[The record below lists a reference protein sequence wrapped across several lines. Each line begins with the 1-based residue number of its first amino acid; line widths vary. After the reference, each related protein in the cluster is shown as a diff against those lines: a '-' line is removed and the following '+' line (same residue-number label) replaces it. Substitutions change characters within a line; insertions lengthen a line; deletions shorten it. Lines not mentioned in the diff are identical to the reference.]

1 MESHN
6 STTSDFVPHFLPSPS
21 TKSPMSHHGQSEEG
35 MEMNQ
40 WACDHQRPLDMSDRL
55 TSDGGHFSD
64 DNNTTSEYNFDTE
77 NFSPSTTISSP
88 GDRSSSGLTS
98 CGQRSRKNGQSSR
111 SERRKKGSKEV
122 PVVILKQRRLAANA
136 RERRRMDSLNVAFD
150 RLRKVVPTIEEDRK
164 LSKYE
169 TLQMAQSYINALINL
184 LH

>member
-6 STTSDFVPHFLPSPS
+6 SAISNFVPHFLPSPS
-21 TKSPMSHHGQSEEG
+21 TKSPMSHHGESEEG
-35 MEMNQ
+35 MDMNQ
-40 WACDHQRPLDMSDRL
+40 WTPDHERPLDMSDRL
-55 TSDGGHFSD
+55 ISDGGQLSD
-64 DNNTTSEYNFDTE
+64 DNTRSEYNFDTE
-77 NFSPSTTISSP
+77 NFSPSTTVSSP
-88 GDRSSSGLTS
+88 GDRSSSGLLS

-111 SERRKKGSKEV
+111 SERRKKGSKDV